1 MLYVREDYSLLVDL
15 GDIGG
20 LLDVVL
26 VLGWV
31 LSHKVVLRLLHGAL
45 VGKVYRLQHY
55 LKDMTPYY
63 KSRMQTGSTTP
74 PDQWTDTDCQSSSS
88 DGDNKSSSDN
98 SRS

>member
-1 MLYVREDYSLLVDL
+1 MLYVREDYSLLVYL

-88 DGDNKSSSDN
+88 DGDNKSSSDH